1 MDRKRKTLAWLFG
14 SGGIVGEPGPVIR
27 VAGSR
32 FISEDAANPTVLGA
46 ITVGFDGGHSWT
58 VTVDADPDNKFD
70 ISGGNLRMNSTLNYE
85 NAQSHQVTL
94 RGTAIGQP
102 DITRT
107 FTYFV
112 TNVIEN
118 PVWLTPPNIT
128 GIAII
133 GEHLSMND
141 PGSLESPDGDGA
153 TIAYQWYL
161 VAGPTAISGETDP
174 ADLETSSLSPGDEVF
189 LRATATN
196 SAGSTSED
204 SNSIG
209 PFLEPDVEETSLL
222 WADEGYLTI
231 MHMGL

>member
-1 MDRKRKTLAWLFG
+1 LDRKRKTLAWLFG
-14 SGGIVGEPGPVIR
+14 AGALGEPGPVIR

-32 FISEDAANPTVLGA
+32 SISEDASNPTVLGA
-46 ITVGFDGGHSWT
+46 ITVAFDGGHSWT
-58 VTVDADPDNKFD
+58 VTVDDDPDGKFD

-94 RGTAIGQP
+94 RGQATGQS

-128 GIAII
+128 GIATV

-141 PGSLESPDGDGA
+141 PGSLESPDGDDA

-161 VAGPTAISGETDP
+161 VEGPTAIDGETDP
-174 ADLETSSLSPGDEVF
+174 SDLETSSLSPGDEVF

-196 SAGSTSED
+196 VAGSTSED

-209 PFLEPDVEETSLL
+209 PFLEPDEEETSLL
-222 WADEGYLTI
+222 WGDEGYLTI
-231 MHMGL
+231 LHMGL